1 MVPLRQNG
9 AEAPR
14 PTGGSPCLS
23 IVHTS
28 GSTATREPRRYARRR
43 PRTASRG
50 LARPGATTTGRWP
63 SGRPTS
69 RSRPTAR
76 ARAAARIRAGTDA
89 GAWRHAGGARGLP
102 EASRPGRLAPR
113 GKRRARRGGAVRGSP
128 RPGRSGPARAPPGG
142 PGGCASRTGR
152 RATWPASARRRASA
166 RVRSC
171 ADTAYRGMTSS
182 PLWYRQSSQVGTNGH
197 LHWYRQET
205 EPAPHS
211 KSP

>member
-1 MVPLRQNG
+1 MVPSRQNG

-69 RSRPTAR
+69 HGRPTAR

-102 EASRPGRLAPR
+102 EASRPGRLALQEER
-113 GKRRARRGGAVRGSP
+113 QARRGGPCAA
-128 RPGRSGPARAPPGG
+128 RPGRGGRPHGKTHFGPIWSKMKLFCMYHSLRQ
-142 PGGCASRTGR
+142 
-152 RATWPASARRRASA
+152 PA
-166 RVRSC
+166 
-171 ADTAYRGMTSS
+171 
-182 PLWYRQSSQVGTNGH
+182 
-197 LHWYRQET
+197 
-205 EPAPHS
+205 
-211 KSP
+211 